1 MDLIDRLRAIAVR
14 AREHVDNLKT
24 EEATKMALV
33 VPFIEALGYNTW
45 DPTEVVP
52 EFIADVPMKK
62 GEKVDYAILRD
73 DRPIMLIECKQVG
86 VNLDKLPMAQLHRY
100 FHVTE
105 ARVGVVTDGLVYRF
119 FSDLEAQNKMDIRP
133 FLEFDIRTVDE
144 AMANELKRFAKS
156 SFDLDTL
163 LLAAEEMKYTRAIKK
178 LIDEQFRDP
187 SDEVVRYY
195 TKLVYT
201 GSFTQAVRDKFHA
214 IVHRAQREFINDR
227 IENRLVA
234 ARDLED
240 APTVASGVEGEGA
253 SPSEDTDATNGEI
266 VTTQEELDGYYIVR
280 AIVAEVLPPSRVV
293 MRDTKT
299 YCGVLVDDNNRR
311 PLCRLWFNG
320 KSKKYLGIF
329 DENKSETKVP
339 IDQVESIYQHAGA
352 LRSTAARY
360 AKAQ

>member
-1 MDLIDRLRAIAVR
+1 MHPEETRTSW
-14 AREHVDNLKT
+14 RENLKT

-33 VPFIEALGYNTW
+33 VPFIEALGYSTW

-52 EFIADVPMKK
+52 EFIADVPIKK

-73 DRPIMLIECKQVG
+73 GRPIMLIECKKVG
-86 VNLDKLPMAQLHRY
+86 VRLDELPLAQLHRY

-119 FSDLEAQNKMDIRP
+119 FSDLESPNKMDGRP
-133 FLEFDIRTVDE
+133 FLELDIRTVDD
-144 AMANELKRFAKS
+144 ALANELKRFAKS

-163 LLAAEEMKYTRAIKK
+163 LMAAEEMKYTRAIKK

-201 GSFTQAVRDKFHA
+201 GSFTQAVRDKFHG
-214 IVHRAQREFINDR
+214 IVHRAQREFVNDR

-240 APTVASGVEGEGA
+240 ARIATDPDGPGAPPDTVESGEG
-253 SPSEDTDATNGEI
+253 DI
-266 VTTQEELDGYYIVR
+266 VTTQEELDGFYIVK
-280 AIVAEVLPPSRVV
+280 AIVAEVLAPSRVF

-329 DENKSETKVP
+329 DENKGETKVP

-352 LRSTAARY
+352 LRATAARY
-360 AKAQ
+360 AGVAREV